1 MSILLQPCALSMS
14 LASEHCPACPVTEIP
29 ECESTIR
36 PDCVL
41 ADPYSAE
48 PRSTQ
53 FKPEYVPLDLPVAI
67 ESTFYETASNNAA
80 TAYSSP
86 VTRSGFYPGGPP
98 LNVLYCVYLN

>member
-41 ADPYSAE
+41 AD
-48 PRSTQ
+48 Q